1 MESGKPMRRSDTRG
15 SARFWSQQCRL
26 ATLLCVV
33 AFGTHAQ
40 PLPRHALETRALVEP
55 DAVIAELPALIEAA
69 QKRGDLRE
77 LALLQ
82 LARANACRVI
92 ADWNCQRDA
101 GSRARDASA
110 ASGDSILVVR
120 SLLAD
125 ARASIALQDFSRGEH
140 LLGETQRLLQLQPS
154 RELEADVFLAYSSL
168 SYSLGKHALAIE
180 YAERGLPLT
189 DGDGDPAMR
198 VRLLRNRAR
207 AEAQLGNPD
216 AAQRTLAQAQPLLG
230 GVADPKLRA
239 ELLLET
245 ARVAHSKNDIETQRS
260 SGNEMLKLAEQ
271 INNAQL
277 SGQAHEVLGLAA
289 GMTDTATAE
298 RELHLALEAFRRLN
312 QSREELRV
320 LRELLPVEIHRRAS
334 RSELELLVLRE
345 VELSRSIDETD
356 RAKSSADFDARVK
369 YAQNEIELA
378 RLKQEAQLAT
388 ERAATL
394 AHTSRLTDALVVLA
408 GVMLLVLATFFLLQ
422 WRAKQR
428 LQLAYERYRDSEGRY
443 RMLADNSRDLVVRM
457 RPDGHRLY
465 VSPSAQEMLGWTPE
479 ELSEPRWEL
488 VHPDDHAPLH
498 NAIAALVAKGGTARV
513 SYRMRHRD
521 GHYVWIEA
529 LAQLVAAADGGGKE
543 IVYSGRDIST
553 RVEAEDALAES
564 QRRLLAVTD
573 NIPALI
579 SQFDRDVRY
588 RFANDY
594 HRTVF
599 RVDPAEL
606 IGRYLVETRGDG
618 AYEMALPHV
627 AAALRGETV
636 QFEGEIDLR
645 GRHYHFQSHYV
656 PDRADDGSVR
666 GFFALT
672 FDITALK
679 QAQQELARLARYDSM
694 TGVANRHHFDERL
707 HLALARSQRSGR
719 ALALFYL
726 DIDHFKRI
734 NDSLGH
740 GVGDEVIVEFARRL
754 LANVRGED
762 LVARLGGDEF
772 VILVEDVDS
781 TATVEAIAAKLVVAM
796 HDDVPTGAGRLNITT
811 SVGVAYSIGA
821 TDAIGLIALADQ
833 ALYSAKS
840 AGRNSYRLR
849 TAKAPGST
857 GT

>member
-15 SARFWSQQCRL
+15 SARFWSQQRWL
-26 ATLLCVV
+26 ATLLCVI
-33 AFGTHAQ
+33 AFAAAAK
-40 PLPRHALETRALVEP
+40 PVPRHALESRALVEP
-55 DAVIAELPALIEAA
+55 DAVIAELPPLIDAA

-140 LLGETQRLLQLQPS
+140 LLGETQRLLQLQPN

-245 ARVAHSKNDIETQRS
+245 ARVAHSKNDIETQRG
-260 SGNEMLKLAEQ
+260 SGNEMLTLAEQ

-289 GMTDTATAE
+289 GMTDTATAA
-298 RELHLALEAFRRLN
+298 RELRLALDAFRRLN

-320 LRELLPVEIHRRAS
+320 LRELLPVEIHRRAP

-345 VELSRSIDETD
+345 VELSRSIDEAD

-388 ERAATL
+388 ERAAAL
-394 AHTSRLTDALVVLA
+394 AHTSRLTDALIVLA

-488 VHPDDHAPLH
+488 VHPDDRTPLR
-498 NAIAALVAKGGTARV
+498 NTIAALVANGGTARV
-513 SYRMRHRD
+513 SYRARHRD

-529 LAQLVAAADGGGKE
+529 LAQLVTAADGGKE

-579 SQFDRDVRY
+579 SQFDREVRY

-599 RVDPAEL
+599 RIDPAEL

-627 AAALRGETV
+627 DAALRGETV

-707 HLALARSQRSGR
+707 NIALARSQRSGR

-740 GVGDEVIVEFARRL
+740 GVGDEVIVEFAHRL

-772 VILVEDVDS
+772 VILVEEVDS
-781 TATVEAIAAKLVVAM
+781 TATAETIAAKLVVAM
-796 HDDVPTGAGRLNITT
+796 HDDVLTGAGRLSITT

-821 TDAIGLIALADQ
+821 TDAISLIALADQ
-833 ALYSAKS
+833 ALYAAKS
-840 AGRNSYRLR
+840 AGRDSYRLR
-849 TAKAPGST
+849 TAKTAAST
-857 GT
+857 GA

>member
-1 MESGKPMRRSDTRG
+1 MRRPDTRS
-15 SARFWSQQCRL
+15 SAWFRSQHRL
-26 ATLLCVV
+26 AALLCVIAFCAV
-33 AFGTHAQ
+33 AE

-55 DAVIAELPALIEAA
+55 DAVIAELPALIDAA
-69 QKRGDLRE
+69 QKHGDLRE

-110 ASGDSILVVR
+110 ASGDTVLVVR

-125 ARASIALQDFSRGEH
+125 ARGSIALQDFSRGEH
-140 LLGETQRLLQLQPS
+140 LLGEAQRLLQIQPR

-180 YAERGLPLT
+180 YAERGLGLVGS
-189 DGDGDPAMR
+189 DGDTATR

-207 AEAQLGNPD
+207 AEAQVGNPD
-216 AAQRTLAQAQPLLG
+216 AAQRTLALAQPLLG
-230 GVADPKLRA
+230 GLADPKLRA
-239 ELLLET
+239 ELFLET
-245 ARVAHSKNDIETQRS
+245 ARVAHSKNDVETQRS
-260 SGNEMLKLAEQ
+260 SGNEMLKLAQ
-271 INNAQL
+271 QLNNAQV

-289 GMTDTATAE
+289 GMTDTDTAAQ
-298 RELHLALEAFRRLN
+298 ELRLALDTFRHLN
-312 QSREELRV
+312 QGREELRV
-320 LRELLPVEIHRRAS
+320 LRELIPVEIHRRAP
-334 RSELELLVLRE
+334 RSDLELLVLRE
-345 VELSRSIDETD
+345 VELSRSIEEAD

-378 RLKQEAQLAT
+378 RVRQEALLAT
-388 ERAATL
+388 ERAAAL
-394 AHTSRLTDALVVLA
+394 AQTGRLTDALVVLA

-465 VSPSAQEMLGWTPE
+465 VSPAAHEMLGWTPE
-479 ELSEPRWEL
+479 ELTEPRWEL
-488 VHPDDHAPLH
+488 VHPDDRAPLR
-498 NAIAALVAKGGTARV
+498 NAIAALVAEGGTARV
-513 SYRMRHRD
+513 SYRARHRD

-529 LAQLVAAADGGGKE
+529 LAQLVPAADGSGQE

-553 RVEAEDALAES
+553 RVEAEQALAES

-579 SQFDRDVRY
+579 AQFDRDVRY

-594 HRTVF
+594 HRKVF
-599 RVDPAEL
+599 QLDPAKI
-606 IGRYLVETRGDG
+606 IGRGLGETRGDA

-627 AAALRGETV
+627 EAALRGETV

-645 GRHYHFQSHYV
+645 GRHYQFQSHYV

-666 GFFALT
+666 GFFSLT

-679 QAQQELARLARYDSM
+679 EAQQELARLARYDSM
-694 TGVANRHHFDERL
+694 TGVANRRHFDERL
-707 HLALARSQRSGR
+707 NLALARSQRTGR

-754 LANVRGED
+754 IENVRGED

-772 VILVEDVDS
+772 VILVEEVES
-781 TATVEAIAAKLVVAM
+781 TATAESIAAKLVVAM
-796 HDDVPTGAGRLNITT
+796 HDDVLTSAGRLNITT
-811 SVGVAYSIGA
+811 SVGVAYSTGPI
-821 TDAIGLIALADQ
+821 DAISLVALADQ
-833 ALYSAKS
+833 ALYAAKS
-840 AGRNSYRLR
+840 AGRNTYRLR
-849 TAKAPGST
+849 TTRSPST
-857 GT
+857 TGA